1 MNYSKENKDF
11 RILIVDDV
19 AKNIQVLGSIL
30 IAENYQLSYSQNG
43 KEALAAVKQNEF
55 DLILLDIMMPV
66 VDGYEV
72 CRQLKSDP
80 KTIDIPIIFLTAKV
94 DKESVVK
101 GLKLGAVD
109 YVTKP
114 FNADELLARVR
125 THLSLKDKTE
135 QLQSMNQILEQKVAE
150 RTVQLKEA
158 NEKLSTLEKAKSEF
172 LTIISH
178 ELRTPLN
185 GISGFAEILLD
196 SLASTENEEFVKYLK
211 TSADRLVRFSE
222 MALLITQ
229 LNAEKYTVEMIPMN
243 LEKIILSALEEIQ
256 EKLDIQ
262 SLSIEKD
269 FTKDINITTNYDLIQ
284 KSLVNILQNSI
295 DYSPEKGQIFI
306 NTFVDNE
313 DLIIEICDQGPGFS
327 ESAMSKLFEYFFI
340 DDVMHSEGLGLGLAA
355 VKLVMDSH
363 SGSISI
369 KNMDEG
375 GAQVRLSFPR
385 VN

>member
-19 AKNIQVLGSIL
+19 PKNIQVLGNIL
-30 IAENYQLSYSQNG
+30 MAENYQLSYSQNG
-43 KEALAAVKQNEF
+43 KEALEAVKQNEF

-72 CRQLKSDP
+72 CRQLKSDS
-80 KTIDIPIIFLTAKV
+80 KTKDIPIIFLTAKIE
-94 DKESVVK
+94 KESVVK

-135 QLQSMNQILEQKVAE
+135 QLQSMNQILEEKVAE
-150 RTVQLKEA
+150 RTAQLREA

-196 SLASTENEEFVKYLK
+196 SLASTEHEEFIGYLK
-211 TSADRLVRFSE
+211 ISADRLVRFSE

-229 LNAEKYTVEMIPMN
+229 LNAEKYIVEMIPMN
-243 LEKIILSALEEIQ
+243 LGDIILSALEEVQI
-256 EKLDIQ
+256 KLDESNIN
-262 SLSIEKD
+262 IEKD
-269 FTKDINITTNYDLIQ
+269 FTKDINVITNYDLIK
-284 KSLVNILQNSI
+284 KSLVNILENSI
-295 DYSPEKGQIFI
+295 NYSPENSSIYI
-306 NTFVDNE
+306 NTFIENE
-313 DLIIEICDQGPGFS
+313 SLIVEICDQGPGFS
-327 ESAMSKLFEYFFI
+327 SEAMGKLFEYFST
-340 DDVMHSEGLGLGLAA
+340 DNLMHSEGLGLGLAA

-369 KNMDEG
+369 QNKDEG
-375 GAQVRLSFPR
+375 GAKVRLSFPC

>member
-11 RILIVDDV
+11 KILIVDDIP
-19 AKNIQVLGSIL
+19 KNIQVLGNIL
-30 IAENYQLSYSQNG
+30 MAENYQLSYSQNG

-66 VDGYEV
+66 LDGYEA

-80 KTIDIPIIFLTAKV
+80 KTKNIPIIFLTAKV
-94 DKESVVK
+94 EKESVVK

-135 QLQSMNQILEQKVAE
+135 QLQSMNQILEQKVSE
-150 RTVQLKEA
+150 RTAQLKEA
-158 NEKLSTLEKAKSEF
+158 NVKLSTLEKAKSEF

-178 ELRTPLN
+178 EIRTPLN
-185 GISGFAEILLD
+185 GISGFADILLD
-196 SLASTENEEFVKYLK
+196 SLASTEHEEFIKYLK
-211 TSADRLVRFSE
+211 TSSDRLVRFSE

-243 LEKIILSALEEIQ
+243 LEKIILSALEELQ
-256 EKLDIQ
+256 EKLDVKNIN
-262 SLSIEKD
+262 IEKD
-269 FTKDINITTNYDLIQ
+269 FTKDITIITNYDLIQ
-284 KSLVNILQNSI
+284 KSLVNILENSI
-295 DYSPEKGQIFI
+295 DYSPENGQIFI
-306 NTFVDNE
+306 NTLIDNE
-313 DLIIEICDQGPGFS
+313 AIVIEVCDQGPGFS
-327 ESAMSKLFEYFFI
+327 ESAISKLFEYFFI

-369 KNMDEG
+369 QNREES
-375 GAQVRLSFPR
+375 GAQVRLSFPL